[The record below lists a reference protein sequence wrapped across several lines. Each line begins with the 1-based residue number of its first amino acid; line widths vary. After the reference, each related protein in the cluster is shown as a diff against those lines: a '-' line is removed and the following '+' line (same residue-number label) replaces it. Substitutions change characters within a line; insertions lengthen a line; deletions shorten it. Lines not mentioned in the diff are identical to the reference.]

1 MVEKVAILSQYQGFF
16 AFLCGKSIWSH
27 LAYVVVHR
35 RFYANNGGSM
45 KSTPAVDYRAWF
57 YAHACQGNFPNDASH
72 DRRVKRVRACSS
84 YGETIHDRR
93 ASKACACMDKDL
105 KIDRSICP

>member
-27 LAYVVVHR
+27 LAYVVVHG

-45 KSTPAVDYRAWF
+45 KSTPRFHYRAWLCVR
-57 YAHACQGNFPNDASH
+57 ACQGNFANELPLP
-72 DRRVKRVRACSS
+72 C
-84 YGETIHDRR
+84 G
-93 ASKACACMDKDL
+93 
-105 KIDRSICP
+105 